1 MGNAQCLPNGNTLI
15 TESSFGR
22 FFEVTKEG
30 EIVWEYINPFFGKP
44 FFASR
49 RSISTWLSK
58 SKSPRTRRQK
68 RQVVAFGQHG
78 IARDSHEPFRGA
90 HGERQ
95 VQLHHRFETAVRQRV
110 LGF

>member
-1 MGNAQCLPNGNTLI
+1 VGIVSVLALPG
-15 TESSFGR
+15 G
-22 FFEVTKEG
+22 
-30 EIVWEYINPFFGKP
+30 
-44 FFASR
+44 
-49 RSISTWLSK
+49 LS
-58 SKSPRTRRQK
+58 PTRRQK